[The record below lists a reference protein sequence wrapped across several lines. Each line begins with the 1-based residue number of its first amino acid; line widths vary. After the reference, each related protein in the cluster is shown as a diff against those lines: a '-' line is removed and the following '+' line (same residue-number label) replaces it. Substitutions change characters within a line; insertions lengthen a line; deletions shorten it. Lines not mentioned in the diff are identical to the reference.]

1 MTNNETMTFRCPSC
15 GADMKFDAE
24 LGKMKCD
31 FCDTVADVD
40 EFENENEKAV
50 EEDVVEGEFE
60 VDDEE
65 ILLHK
70 YKCSS
75 CGAEILADD
84 NTAAT
89 FCNFCGMPAMI
100 EERLQG
106 EKKPA
111 FVIPFKIKKD
121 SAVETYT
128 SWAKKGVM
136 TPSKFYAK
144 ATIDKIT
151 GIYVPFWLYDY
162 HARMHLTAHGTRT
175 RSETRGSYRYTH
187 TDHYHI
193 VRDIETDYVKIPAD
207 ASEKMPDDVMDKL
220 EPFNYADLTDFEM
233 PYLSGYYAE
242 KYNYSADDMAPRLE
256 HRVKNYINS
265 EVMNTIAGYGGLR
278 VTERRMNVK
287 KLRAKYA
294 LLPVW
299 ILNCTYNGKNFM
311 FAMNGQ
317 TGRVV
322 ADKPI
327 SAGKVMGWFAGLTA
341 SISIVLYIIGMFL

>member
-1 MTNNETMTFRCPSC
+1 MANNETVTFRCPSC

-24 LGKMKCD
+24 MGMMKCE
-31 FCDTVADVD
+31 FCDTVTAVENFDD
-40 EFENENEKAV
+40 ENRDPV
-50 EEDVVEGEFE
+50 EEDVTAGEFE
-60 VDDEE
+60 QDNEE
-65 ILLHK
+65 IFLHK

-84 NTAAT
+84 HTSAT

-111 FVIPFKIKKD
+111 FVIPFKIKKEV
-121 SAVETYT
+121 AVETYT
-128 SWAKKGVM
+128 AWAKKGIM
-136 TPSKFYAK
+136 TPSKFYAQ

-162 HARMHLTAHGTRT
+162 HARMHLKAMGTRT

-193 VRDIETDYVKIPAD
+193 IRDIETEYVKIPAD

-220 EPFNYADLTDFEM
+220 EPFNYGDLTDFEM

-242 KYNYSADDMAPRLE
+242 KYNYSANDMSPRLE
-256 HRVKNYINS
+256 RRVKDYISS
-265 EVMNTIAGYGGLR
+265 EVMSTIIGYGGLR
-278 VTERRMNVK
+278 VTERRMNIQ

-299 ILNCTYNGKNFM
+299 ILNCTYRGKNFM

-327 SAGKVMGWFAGLTA
+327 SAGKVMGWFSGLTV
-341 SISIVLYIIGMFL
+341 SISLVLYIIGMFL

>member
-1 MTNNETMTFRCPSC
+1 MINNETKTFRCPSC

-31 FCDTVADVD
+31 FCETIADVED
-40 EFENENEKAV
+40 FETGEVV
-50 EEDVVEGEFE
+50 EEDVVEGTFE
-60 VDDEE
+60 EENEE
-65 ILLHK
+65 ILLHQ

-75 CGAEILADD
+75 CGAEILADEH
-84 NTAAT
+84 TSAT

-100 EERLQG
+100 EARLQG

-111 FVIPFKIKKD
+111 YVIPFKIKKEG
-121 SAVETYT
+121 AIETYT
-128 SWAKKGVM
+128 AWAKKGIM
-136 TPSKFYAK
+136 TPSKFYAQ
-144 ATIDKIT
+144 ATVNKIT

-162 HARMHLTAHGTRT
+162 HARLYLTAHATRT
-175 RSETRGSYRYTH
+175 RSETRGNYRYTH

-220 EPFNYADLTDFEM
+220 EPFNYGDLADFEM

-256 HRVKNYINS
+256 KRVKSYINA
-265 EVMNTIAGYGGLR
+265 EVMSSIVGYGGVR
-278 VTERRMNVK
+278 VTERRMNTQ

-299 ILNCTYNGKNFM
+299 ILNCTYMGKDFM

-322 ADKPI
+322 ADKPVSPI
-327 SAGKVMGWFAGLTA
+327 KVAGWFSGLTCL
-341 SISIVLYIIGMFL
+341 ISIILYIIGMFL